1 MNDADSARCRDFA
14 HLLFG
19 SDIGPEIIN
28 TALGFCDSFDDFR
41 IRLVAE
47 LAPHNDVARG
57 IMVRW
62 VSAIRPSGVPLDG
75 NALLHMLEAIS
86 ARLVALQEKLQTASE
101 ENVERLSVID
111 SHATTLISLQE
122 TAAAMRTSL
131 AAIRVRLEAL
141 DDASDAAE
149 GEQK

>member
-19 SDIGPEIIN
+19 SDIGAETLN

-47 LAPHNDVARG
+47 LAPHNDVAQG
-57 IMVRW
+57 IMTRW
-62 VSAIRPSGVPLDG
+62 VSAIRPPGMPLDG

-86 ARLVALQEKLQTASE
+86 ARLVTLQEGLQTASE
-101 ENVERLSVID
+101 ESVERLRIID
-111 SHATTLISLQE
+111 NHATTLVSLQE
-122 TAAAMRTSL
+122 STAAMRTSL

-149 GEQK
+149 GERK

>member
-86 ARLVALQEKLQTASE
+86 ARLAALQEKLQTASE

-149 GEQK
+149 REQK